1 MSDDERNGHD
11 RPAGEEG
18 SNAAPPG
25 NDYARNASG
34 NQTRGPERHNFKHG
48 LYSQYLSKA
57 DRDMLDEIGGE
68 DASDQLKMLID
79 LNIVRLLRAADAID
93 EPVDLEKIADGEVEM
108 LDGPLA
114 DRAEALS
121 KMIKRYKDIT
131 DGEQVNVSGQV
142 EHTHETNLTDEEQ
155 QLFDELC
162 E

>member
-1 MSDDERNGHD
+1 
-11 RPAGEEG
+11 
-18 SNAAPPG
+18 
-25 NDYARNASG
+25 
-34 NQTRGPERHNFKHG
+34 
-48 LYSQYLSKA
+48 
-57 DRDMLDEIGGE
+57 
-68 DASDQLKMLID
+68 
-79 LNIVRLLRAADAID
+79 
-93 EPVDLEKIADGEVEM
+93 
-108 LDGPLA
+108 LA